1 MHCINLLVSCR
12 FDKVKNKIDAI
23 SKVQPERLLEHA
35 KVENKMYNLLKEE
48 QKEKYKE
55 SYRNTER

>member
-48 QKEKYKE
+48 QK
-55 SYRNTER
+55 